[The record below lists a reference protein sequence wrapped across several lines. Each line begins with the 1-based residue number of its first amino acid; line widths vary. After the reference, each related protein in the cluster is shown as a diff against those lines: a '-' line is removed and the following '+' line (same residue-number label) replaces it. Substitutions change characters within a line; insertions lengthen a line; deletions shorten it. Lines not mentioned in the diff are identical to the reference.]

1 MNFIRKINYRSF
13 KGLSASAKFMILTL
27 PFLGIFVVVSLIQR
41 HKHDKWLAKDGVYL
55 IASVSDVHTR
65 KSGITIEAT
74 CYLNGKLLKLKSSV
88 DRRRYYLGQRI
99 FIRIVPEDPDIY
111 EVVEWET
118 VQDCLKKADSMFKS
132 WKQIPRC

>member
-1 MNFIRKINYRSF
+1 M
-13 KGLSASAKFMILTL
+13 
-27 PFLGIFVVVSLIQR
+27 SLIQR